1 MSNRALILVLA
12 GILVTKSCKFNSIRG
27 RKPLEVEHRVN
38 RLDLNPPAALLKSQS
53 DDIRVIS
60 IANDELVAVL
70 NIGVFKWN
78 LANGTLED
86 ICVSTLALL
95 EALLS
100 RFLV

>member
-1 MSNRALILVLA
+1 MD
-12 GILVTKSCKFNSIRG
+12 
-27 RKPLEVEHRVN
+27 

-60 IANDELVAVL
+60 VANDELVAVL
-70 NIGVFKWN
+70 DIGVLEWD
-78 LANGTLED
+78 LANRTLED

-100 RFLV
+100 RFLVRLELQCVQLMREMLGYLVLQL